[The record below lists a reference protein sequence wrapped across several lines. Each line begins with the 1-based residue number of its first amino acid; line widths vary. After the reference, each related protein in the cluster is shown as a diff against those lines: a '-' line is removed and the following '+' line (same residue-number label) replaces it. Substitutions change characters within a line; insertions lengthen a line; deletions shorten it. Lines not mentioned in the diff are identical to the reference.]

1 MRLPADQRRQ
11 QLLDVARDVFA
22 EGGFHATSMDDVALR
37 AGVTKPVLYQH
48 FPSKRALYVELL
60 HDTGRL
66 LLHALEAATQRAPS
80 GRERVE
86 EGFAAYFRFV
96 VSNRSAFR
104 LLFGA
109 SMRNDPEFAR
119 IAESTIAAAVEA
131 ISPLIEIPASPEQRM
146 VLANA
151 LVGMAESVSRRAIH
165 DPDAEDDAERLA
177 RWVAELAWF
186 GLRGVR
192 VDERATPNITTSGA

>member
-1 MRLPADQRRQ
+1 MRLPADQRRR

-22 EGGFHATSMDDVALR
+22 ERGFHATAMDEVALA

-48 FPSKRALYVELL
+48 FPSKRALYIELL
-60 HDTGRL
+60 EDTGAQL
-66 LLHALEAATQRAPS
+66 LRNLEQATGGVGTGRA
-80 GRERVE
+80 RVE
-86 EGFAAYFRFV
+86 EGVGAYFHFV
-96 VSNRSAFR
+96 VSNRNSFR

-109 SMRNDPEFAR
+109 SMRSDPEFAR
-119 IAESTIAAAVEA
+119 VVEGVIAAAVEA
-131 ISPLIEIPASPEQRM
+131 ISTLIDIPASPEQRM

-151 LVGMAESVSRRAIH
+151 LVGMAEGVSRRAVH
-165 DPDAEDDAERLA
+165 DPEAEDDAARLA

-192 VDERATPNITTSGA
+192 SDESAPLTTS

>member
-22 EGGFHATSMDDVALR
+22 EGGFHATSMDDVAVR

-60 HDTGRL
+60 KDTGDQL
-66 LLHALEAATQRAPS
+66 LRALEQATQRVSS

-86 EGFAAYFRFV
+86 EGFAAYFHFV

-119 IAESTIAAAVEA
+119 IGEATIAAAVDA
-131 ISPLIEIPASPEQRM
+131 ISTLIDIPASAEQRT

-165 DPDAEDDAERLA
+165 DPDAEDDADRLA

-192 VDERATPNITTSGA
+192 ADEHATPAVGTD